1 MITNGTHVL
10 RTTVGAIAGGTTTI
24 RGEVGA
30 STRTNVTMIIALTAG
45 VGATVTDARV
55 DEVVE
60 VRTTVDNIMIAGAVE
75 VARGTRTITEAVVIA
90 VAVGGIALGPGT
102 SRKVIT
108 STNLSKYN
116 NSNHDIP
123 RTLQP
128 RSSGNT

>member
-10 RTTVGAIAGGTTTI
+10 RTTVGAIVAETTTI
-24 RGEVGA
+24 REEVGA
-30 STRTNVTMIIALTAG
+30 STRTNVTMTIALTAG

-55 DEVVE
+55 DEAVE
-60 VRTTVDNIMIAGAVE
+60 VRTTVDNIMIAGVVV

-90 VAVGGIALGPGT
+90 VAVGEIALGPGT